1 MPLHIIQKKD
11 LINMKL
17 KTYYTKNICNE
28 YYNSIV
34 LICKAKNILKA
45 IRIFREYINSS
56 YFLKKNTDIFIYD
69 QIKVLENNKVME
81 ISYLE

>member
-1 MPLHIIQKKD
+1 M
-11 LINMKL
+11 

-28 YYNSIV
+28 SYNSIV

-45 IRIFREYINSS
+45 IKIFRKYINSS
-56 YFLKKNTDIFIYD
+56 HFLKGITDIFIYD
-69 QIKVLENNKVME
+69 QVKILKDNKVKE